1 MLKGKVKWF
10 NAEKGFGFI
19 VGEDGKDIFVHFSTI
34 NQEGYKALADGDTVT
49 YELKSTERGPQA
61 ANVSKVVE

>member
-19 VGEDGKDIFVHFSTI
+19 VGEDGKDIFVHFSVI
-34 NQEGYKALADGDTVT
+34 NQEGYKSLAEGDVVT
-49 YELKSTERGPQA
+49 YEVKETERGPQA
-61 ANVSKVVE
+61 TNVSKVVK